1 MALVDHVTDEYYV
14 AAHSQPRMSLRAKRH
29 HAGAITLSLVAAAAV
44 SISAL
49 CAFI

>member
-14 AAHSQPRMSLRAKRH
+14 AAHPQPRTTLRAKRH
-29 HAGAITLSLVAAAAV
+29 HAGRITLGLIATAAV

-49 CAFI
+49 CALI

>member
-14 AAHSQPRMSLRAKRH
+14 AERSQSQITLRAKRH
-29 HAGAITLSLVAAAAV
+29 YAGRITLGLLATAAV
-44 SISAL
+44 SVSAF